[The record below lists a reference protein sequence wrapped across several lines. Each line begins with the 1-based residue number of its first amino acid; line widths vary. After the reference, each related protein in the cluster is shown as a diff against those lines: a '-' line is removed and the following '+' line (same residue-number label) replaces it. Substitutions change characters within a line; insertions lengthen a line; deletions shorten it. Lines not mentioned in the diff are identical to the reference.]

1 MFYKTQDLRE
11 GSKSKTQKPQH
22 PLYEMGIKL
31 ESLRPLRGPKQIQSA
46 GSAPYRAASNLNLNI
61 QSFIYFKKKKKL
73 LLTILSGPHVHKK
86 SREQYKIDH
95 FGAYFKINVPF
106 DSFGSESD
114 SSPHLLKHG
123 EPTVTNEQK
132 SNWPGF
138 RSQIEARAQ
147 IHEFKSKIQIP
158 AVRMTFI
165 HSRRDLACGF
175 LLNPSRSF
183 SAPGRSPNHGNSN

>member
-1 MFYKTQDLRE
+1 MFYKPQDFGGQFPR
-11 GSKSKTQKPQH
+11 PQR

-31 ESLRPLRGPKQIQSA
+31 ESLCPLRGPKQIQSA
-46 GSAPYRAASNLNLNI
+46 GPAPYRAASNLNLNI

-106 DSFGSESD
+106 CPSGSDPLANYE
-114 SSPHLLKHG
+114 G
-123 EPTVTNEQK
+123 PTLTNEQK
-132 SNWPGF
+132 NNGSLWFGNQRTQTEQLLVFQAKMRRFG
-138 RSQIEARAQ
+138 SQIQTR
-147 IHEFKSKIQIP
+147 

-165 HSRRDLACGF
+165 HSRRDLVQGF
-175 LLNPSRSF
+175 LPNLFVSF
-183 SAPGRSPNHGNSN
+183 QKRGVA

>member
-1 MFYKTQDLRE
+1 MFYKTQDL
-11 GSKSKTQKPQH
+11 GFVSCPKPTQ

-95 FGAYFKINVPF
+95 FGAYFKIHVPF
-106 DSFGSESD
+106 DSSGFESD
-114 SSPHLLKHG
+114 SSGAKPTHLLKHG
-123 EPTVTNEQK
+123 GPILTNEQK
-132 SNWPGF
+132 SN
-138 RSQIEARAQ
+138 
-147 IHEFKSKIQIP
+147 
-158 AVRMTFI
+158 
-165 HSRRDLACGF
+165 
-175 LLNPSRSF
+175 
-183 SAPGRSPNHGNSN
+183 